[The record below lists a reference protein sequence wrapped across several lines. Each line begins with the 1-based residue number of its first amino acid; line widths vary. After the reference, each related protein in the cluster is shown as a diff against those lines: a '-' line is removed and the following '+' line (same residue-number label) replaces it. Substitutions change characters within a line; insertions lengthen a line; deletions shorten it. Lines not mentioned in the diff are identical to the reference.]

1 LLLTSY
7 KVMTEPSL
15 FGLILQMQDSP
26 FHTLWLFELEAPIFG
41 SLCITPSTQNVICCL
56 VDGQVIAMSPS
67 GTIIWRYRTGG
78 PIFAGPCMSH
88 VLPSQVLVCC
98 RNGCVYSL
106 EPESGCLV
114 WEDNI
119 GDPITASAYID
130 ENLHFE
136 SHELLASDRLVT
148 VCSSS
153 GRVHVLRVRPSILSR
168 DSHDSKVGEITRME
182 LQADIFSSP
191 VMIGGRIFVG
201 CRDDYVHCLS
211 LESCR

>member
-1 LLLTSY
+1 VYELIPVHSNDIIKSTLRSTSF
-7 KVMTEPSL
+7 VPVILFWPSHSAQTKSAVTL
-15 FGLILQMQDSP
+15 MQ
-26 FHTLWLFELEAPIFG
+26 
-41 SLCITPSTQNVICCL
+41 
-56 VDGQVIAMSPS
+56 
-67 GTIIWRYRTGG
+67 YRTGG

-136 SHELLASDRLVT
+136 SHELLASDR
-148 VCSSS
+148 
-153 GRVHVLRVRPSILSR
+153 
-168 DSHDSKVGEITRME
+168 
-182 LQADIFSSP
+182 
-191 VMIGGRIFVG
+191 
-201 CRDDYVHCLS
+201 Y
-211 LESCR
+211 